1 MNAPKALLIKVYSL
15 KSKGLDNQSDMET
28 ILSLNDALDTATFYG
43 VNNINILCLKNQH
56 PDVRIV
62 ARGYQV
68 KVICRIILISFP
80 CGNITKTETQMES
93 AVM

>member
-1 MNAPKALLIKVYSL
+1 
-15 KSKGLDNQSDMET
+15 MET

-68 KVICRIILISFP
+68 KVIGSQP
-80 CGNITKTETQMES
+80 AITRFELNLRKCETFCIKNNTRQQGG
-93 AVM
+93 